1 MILVD
6 TNIIIDV
13 LKADPVWLPWSA
25 QNLMLARQAGPVFV
39 NYVVYAELNTH
50 EGTATQ
56 ADAML
61 DDLGIAI
68 CDLTRESARM
78 AARAF
83 QQYRKRG
90 GAKSG
95 VLPDFFIGAH
105 ALAEDWKLLTRDAAR
120 YRTYFPKLKLICP

>member
-6 TNIIIDV
+6 TNVIIDV

-25 QNLMLARQAGPVFV
+25 QHLMLARQAGPVFV

-50 EGTATQ
+50 EGTSTQ

-61 DDLGIAI
+61 DDLSIAI
-68 CDLTRESARM
+68 CDLTRESARI

-83 QQYRKRG
+83 QHYRKRG